1 MLEPVRFPTAFP
13 ALSAAA
19 RRRSLRATLAVRPKR
34 DCLWLFGYGSLMWD
48 APVAAAERRRAR
60 LDGWHRALRVW
71 SALARGTPERPGLC
85 LGLDRGGRAEG
96 IALRVEGPGLA
107 ERLAPTW
114 ERELWTD
121 IYRPEWVEIATDAGP
136 LEAVAFVVEPA
147 SRQYAPDLPEDEV
160 ARIVAFA
167 RGEKGSCRDYLATA
181 VAELKS
187 LGIAEPALEAMLARV
202 DALAATGR

>member
-1 MLEPVRFPTAFP
+1 
-13 ALSAAA
+13 
-19 RRRSLRATLAVRPKR
+19 
-34 DCLWLFGYGSLMWD
+34 
-48 APVAAAERRRAR
+48 
-60 LDGWHRALRVW
+60 
-71 SALARGTPERPGLC
+71 LARGTPERPGLC